1 MGRVSNKNQHLKKIA
16 QLSVKSRQ
24 ESIKDK
30 NHEINSANELI
41 DNEIWDTYKWFK
53 FVMWPLNLIFWIK
66 SHWLLQEIIES
77 YGHKIIFY
85 PHRNVFGSC
94 IRFGSIKSNS

>member
-30 NHEINSANELI
+30 NHEINSANE
-41 DNEIWDTYKWFK
+41 
-53 FVMWPLNLIFWIK
+53 FVIV
-66 SHWLLQEIIES
+66 WL
-77 YGHKIIFY
+77 HKL
-85 PHRNVFGSC
+85 PN
-94 IRFGSIKSNS
+94 

>member
-41 DNEIWDTYKWFK
+41 DNEIWDTYKLFK
-53 FVMWPLNLIFWIK
+53 FVDLSTWFF
-66 SHWLLQEIIES
+66 ES
-77 YGHKIIFY
+77 KAIDCYK
-85 PHRNVFGSC
+85 
-94 IRFGSIKSNS
+94 K

>member
-30 NHEINSANELI
+30 NQEINNANELNELV
-41 DNEIWDTYKWFK
+41 DNE
-53 FVMWPLNLIFWIK
+53 M
-66 SHWLLQEIIES
+66 
-77 YGHKIIFY
+77 
-85 PHRNVFGSC
+85 
-94 IRFGSIKSNS
+94 